1 MQTMKQESRNDL
13 LIFKS
18 LQSMIK
24 ISPIGIYWNRKGSIY
39 FSAPQLK
46 RENCFDSHF
55 NVTFCSELKFTDY
68 LFF

>member
-13 LIFKS
+13 LLFKS

-39 FSAPQLK
+39 LSAPPAQK
-46 RENCFDSHF
+46 R
-55 NVTFCSELKFTDY
+55 K
-68 LFF
+68 LF